1 MTTGRGAARRRV
13 LVAMSGGVDS
23 SVAAALLAEQGHEV
37 VGVTM
42 KLWGGGSDS
51 GCCSVSDVDDA
62 RRAAQALGIDHHVF
76 NFADDFQRH
85 VVDPYVED
93 HRAGRTPNPC
103 VACNRHIKFDKLF
116 RRADALGFDLVATG
130 HHARLVAD
138 GHGARLVADGHGAR
152 LVADGHG
159 ARLVADGLASPDG
172 EPVWRIGRAA
182 DGAKDQSYVLHMLD
196 QRQLRRL
203 VLPIGGLTKAE
214 VRSRAAE
221 LGLVTAAKPDSQDV
235 CFIHSGTG
243 RRTFL
248 GSRIPLAPARLVDT
262 AGREVGEVASVELV
276 TIGQRRGLD
285 LGGDAERRY
294 VVDIDR
300 AAGVVTVGRQ
310 HELLVSHQAL
320 DDVAWSH
327 EPEPGPLWFQ
337 CSAHGQPRSGRLEP
351 DGGDGRRATI
361 AWDEPQPR
369 VAPGQSVAFYRVGH
383 GDDLVVGG
391 GLAAAGA
398 VRDGS

>member
-1 MTTGRGAARRRV
+1 MSPATSVPGPGRRRV

-23 SVAAALLAEQGHEV
+23 SVAAALLAEQGCEV

-42 KLWGGGSDS
+42 KLWGGDSDS

-130 HHARLVAD
+130 HHARLVVGPGAD
-138 GHGARLVADGHGAR
+138 GPVRVA
-152 LVADGHG
+152 
-159 ARLVADGLASPDG
+159 
-172 EPVWRIGRAA
+172 RAA
-182 DGAKDQSYVLHMLD
+182 DGAKDQSYVLHMLS
-196 QRQLRRL
+196 QAQLSRL
-203 VLPIGGLTKAE
+203 LLPIGGLTKAQ
-214 VRSRAAE
+214 VRARAAT

-243 RRTFL
+243 RQAFL

-262 AGREVGEVASVELV
+262 AGRQVGEVASVELV

-285 LGGDAERRY
+285 LGGDTGRRY

-300 AAGVVTVGRQ
+300 SAGVVTVGRQ
-310 HELLVSHQAL
+310 HELLVSHQPL

-337 CSAHGQPRSGRLEP
+337 CSAHGQPRGGRLEP
-351 DGGDGRRATI
+351 DDGDPQRATI
-361 AWDEPQPR
+361 VWDEPQPR
-369 VAPGQSVAFYRVGH
+369 VAPGQSVAFYRVDGR
-383 GDDLVVGG
+383 GDLVVGG

-398 VRDGS
+398 RLNTP

>member
-1 MTTGRGAARRRV
+1 MTPGPGSPRHRV

-23 SVAAALLAEQGHEV
+23 SVAAALLADQGHEV

-42 KLWGGGSDS
+42 KLWGGDSDS

-138 GHGARLVADGHGAR
+138 GHGARLVAEAGAAGAPLR
-152 LVADGHG
+152 VA
-159 ARLVADGLASPDG
+159 
-172 EPVWRIGRAA
+172 RAA

-196 QRQLRRL
+196 QAQLRRL

-214 VRSRAAE
+214 VRARAAQ

-248 GSRIPLAPARLVDT
+248 GDRIPLAPARLVDT
-262 AGREVGEVASVELV
+262 AGREVGRVASVELV

-300 AAGVVTVGRQ
+300 AAGVVTVGHQ
-310 HELLVSHQAL
+310 HDLLASHQPL
-320 DDVAWSH
+320 DGVGWSH

-337 CSAHGQPRSGRLEP
+337 CSAHGQPRAGRLEP
-351 DGGDGRRATI
+351 DSADPSQATI

-369 VAPGQSVAFYRVGH
+369 VAPGQSVAFYRG
-383 GDDLVVGG
+383 DLVVGG
-391 GLAAAGA
+391 ALAAAGA
-398 VRDGS
+398 RFDAP

>member
-1 MTTGRGAARRRV
+1 MTPRRV

-42 KLWGGGSDS
+42 KLWGGASDS

-93 HRAGRTPNPC
+93 HRLGRTPNPC

-138 GHGARLVADGHGAR
+138 GHGARLVAEAAPG
-152 LVADGHG
+152 
-159 ARLVADGLASPDG
+159 SP
-172 EPVWRIGRAA
+172 VRIGRAA
-182 DGAKDQSYVLHMLD
+182 DGAKDQSYVLHMLS
-196 QRQLRRL
+196 QAELRRL
-203 VLPIGGLTKAE
+203 LLPIGGLTKAE
-214 VRSRAAE
+214 VRVRAAD

-243 RRTFL
+243 RQTFL
-248 GSRIPLAPARLVDT
+248 GDRIPLAPARLVDT
-262 AGREVGEVASVELV
+262 AGRQVGEVASVELV

-310 HELLVSHQAL
+310 QDLLISHQPL
-320 DDVAWSH
+320 DEVGWSH

-337 CSAHGQPRSGRLEP
+337 CSAHGQPRAGRL
-351 DGGDGRRATI
+351 DLGDDPGRATI

-369 VAPGQSVAFYRVGH
+369 VAPGQSVAFYGVEARA
-383 GDDLVVGG
+383 DLVVGG
-391 GLAAAGA
+391 ALAAAGP
-398 VRDGS
+398 RPDGS

>member
-1 MTTGRGAARRRV
+1 MTTGPVPGPGRRRV

-23 SVAAALLAEQGHEV
+23 SVAAALLAEQGHDV

-42 KLWGGGSDS
+42 KLWGGASDS

-62 RRAAQALGIDHHVF
+62 RRAAQALGVDHHVF

-130 HHARLVAD
+130 HHARLVAEA
-138 GHGARLVADGHGAR
+138 GPG
-152 LVADGHG
+152 
-159 ARLVADGLASPDG
+159 SP
-172 EPVWRIGRAA
+172 VRIARAA

-196 QRQLRRL
+196 QAQLRRL

-214 VRSRAAE
+214 VRARAAE

-248 GSRIPLAPARLVDT
+248 GDRIPLAPARLVDT
-262 AGREVGEVASVELV
+262 AGREVGRVASVELV

-294 VVDIDR
+294 VVDVDR
-300 AAGVVTVGRQ
+300 AAGVVTVGHQ
-310 HELLVSHQAL
+310 HDLLVSHQPL
-320 DDVAWSH
+320 DGVGWSH

-337 CSAHGQPRSGRLEP
+337 CSAHGQPRAGRLEA
-351 DGGDGRRATI
+351 DATDTSRATI

-369 VAPGQSVAFYRVGH
+369 VAPGQSVAFYRADDRG
-383 GDDLVVGG
+383 DLVVGG
-391 GLAAAGA
+391 ALAAAGA
-398 VRDGS
+398 RLDAP

>member
-1 MTTGRGAARRRV
+1 MTPGSPASPSRV

-23 SVAAALLAEQGHEV
+23 SMAAALLAEQGHEV

-42 KLWGGGSDS
+42 KLWGGASDS

-93 HRAGRTPNPC
+93 HRLGRTPNPC

-116 RRADALGFDLVATG
+116 RRADALGFELVATG

-138 GHGARLVADGHGAR
+138 G
-152 LVADGHG
+152 
-159 ARLVADGLASPDG
+159 PDG
-172 EPVWRIGRAA
+172 PDGAAEPVWRVGRAA

-196 QRQLRRL
+196 QAQLRRL
-203 VLPIGGLTKAE
+203 VLPIGGLTKGE
-214 VRSRAAE
+214 VRARAAA

-243 RRTFL
+243 RQTFL

-262 AGREVGEVASVELV
+262 AGRQVGEVASVELV

-310 HELLVSHQAL
+310 QDLLVSHQAV
-320 DDVAWSH
+320 DGVAWSH

-337 CSAHGQPRSGRLEP
+337 CSAHGQPRAGRL
-351 DGGDGRRATI
+351 DIGDDPGQATI
-361 AWDEPQPR
+361 TWDEPQPR
-369 VAPGQSVAFYRVGH
+369 VAPGQSVAFYRVDAG
-383 GDDLVVGG
+383 GDLVVGG
-391 GLAAAGA
+391 GLAAAGGRPA
-398 VRDGS
+398 GS